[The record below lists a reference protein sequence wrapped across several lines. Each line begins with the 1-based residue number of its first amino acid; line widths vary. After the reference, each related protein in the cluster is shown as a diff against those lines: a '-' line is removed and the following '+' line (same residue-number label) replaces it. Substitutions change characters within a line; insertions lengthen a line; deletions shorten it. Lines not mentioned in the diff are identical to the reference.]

1 MYSQTPKTFSKTHPT
16 VENTTAPAITSQFI
30 LKKFLSN
37 LTKKGK
43 QIKAEKL
50 LKRVFLALFLKRF
63 SPMTT
68 IVLAINNVKPFVEV
82 RTVKIKGKSFQVPF
96 PIRLER
102 QISLS
107 IKIILKSSMKDK
119 NFESR
124 LVEELIGSALGK
136 SSSVKHTVNL
146 HKTAFQNR
154 LSTNYRW
161 F

>member
-1 MYSQTPKTFSKTHPT
+1 MQSQIPEISSKNPPTLESTPKS
-16 VENTTAPAITSQFI
+16 NISSQFI
-30 LKKFLSN
+30 LKKFLTN

-50 LKRVFLALFLKRF
+50 LKRVFLSLFLKRF
-63 SPMTT
+63 SPISTL
-68 IVLAINNVKPFVEV
+68 VLAINNVKPFIEV
-82 RTVKIKGKSFQVPF
+82 RTVKVKGKSFQVPF

-107 IKIILKSSMKDK
+107 IKIILKSALKDK
-119 NFESR
+119 NFEHR
-124 LVEELIGSALGK
+124 LTEELIGSALGK
-136 SSSVKHTVNL
+136 SSSVKSTINL
-146 HKTAFQNR
+146 HKMAFQNR

>member
-1 MYSQTPKTFSKTHPT
+1 MAVQLQTFPTSTSISKSD
-16 VENTTAPAITSQFI
+16 ISSQFI
-30 LKKFLSN
+30 LKKFLAS

-50 LKRVFLALFLKRF
+50 LKRVFLSLFLKRF
-63 SPMTT
+63 SPVSTL
-68 IVLAINNVKPFVEV
+68 VLAINNVKPFIEV
-82 RTVKIKGKSFQVPF
+82 RTVKVKGKSFQVPL

-107 IKIILKSSMKDK
+107 IKIILKSAHKDR
-119 NFESR
+119 NFEHK
-124 LVEELIGSALGK
+124 LAEELIGSALGK
-136 SSSVKHTVNL
+136 SISVKSTTNL